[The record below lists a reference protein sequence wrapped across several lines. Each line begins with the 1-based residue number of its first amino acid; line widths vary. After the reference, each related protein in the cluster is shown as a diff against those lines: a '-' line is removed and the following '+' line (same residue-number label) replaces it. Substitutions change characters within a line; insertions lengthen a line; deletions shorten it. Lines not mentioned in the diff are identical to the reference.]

1 MSTRDPVD
9 LAVEAL
15 RHRERSRTDI
25 DERLARAGVG
35 EEARRVALDRLAQ
48 VGYIDDQRFAGARAG
63 ALANRGYGDD
73 FIRHDLAR
81 HGVADADASVAV
93 AALEP
98 ESARAA
104 ALAERLGRT
113 PKTAAQL
120 ARKGF
125 GEDAVAAAVRI
136 DVARIDVAE

>member
-1 MSTRDPVD
+1 MAERDPVD

-15 RHRERSRTDI
+15 RHRERSRREI
-25 DERLARAGVG
+25 DERLAQAGVG
-35 EEARRVALDRLAQ
+35 EAARLIALDRLEQ

-63 ALANRGYGDD
+63 ALANRGYGDEW
-73 FIRHDLAR
+73 IRADLAR
-81 HGVADADASVAV
+81 SGVADADAAAAI

-98 ESARAA
+98 EAERAA
-104 ALAERLGRT
+104 ALADRIGRT

-125 GEDAVAAAVRI
+125 GEDAVATAVPI
-136 DVARIDVAE
+136 DVAQ